1 MEALTQ
7 MKCVSCRG
15 GEPTVTDAG
24 VAELLK
30 IGKSQQNACVQV
42 YLSLNCF
49 PPPLLSYP
57 FQFQKLDTYHGMR
70 YNPVQEQV
78 GNLSRLWRNSA
89 ALG

>member
-1 MEALTQ
+1 MEALVQ
-7 MKCVSCRG
+7 MKCVACRG
-15 GEPTVTDAG
+15 GEPMVTDAE

-30 IGKSQQNACVQV
+30 IGKSQQNARVQV

-49 PPPLLSYP
+49 PPPLLSYLL
-57 FQFQKLDTYHGMR
+57 QFQKLDTYHGMR